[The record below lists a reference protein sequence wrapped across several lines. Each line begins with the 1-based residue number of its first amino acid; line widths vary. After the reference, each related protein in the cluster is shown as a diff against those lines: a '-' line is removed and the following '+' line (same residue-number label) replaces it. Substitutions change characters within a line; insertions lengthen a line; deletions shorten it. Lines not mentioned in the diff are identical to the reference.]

1 MPEPCKNC
9 GRVECP
15 RLKVKYPSDCPHSEK
30 WHTSGVACYACLTAY
45 EDAKG
50 PAIKDCEAHTV
61 DWRQRALE
69 FKAEMEAAKARA
81 DDVLALRAENARLR
95 EAIGRLPEV
104 KHAGDCTTHV
114 TSLRREYGCDCGA
127 DTANAARAE
136 ARKAAGL
143 E

>member
-50 PAIKDCEAHTV
+50 PAIKDSEAHTIH
-61 DWRQRALE
+61 WRQRALE
-69 FKAEMEAAKARA
+69 FKAEMEAAKASARA
-81 DDVLALRAENARLR
+81 WQE
-95 EAIGRLPEV
+95 IGR
-104 KHAGDCTTHV
+104 AHV
-114 TSLRREYGCDCGA
+114 
-127 DTANAARAE
+127 
-136 ARKAAGL
+136 
-143 E
+143 